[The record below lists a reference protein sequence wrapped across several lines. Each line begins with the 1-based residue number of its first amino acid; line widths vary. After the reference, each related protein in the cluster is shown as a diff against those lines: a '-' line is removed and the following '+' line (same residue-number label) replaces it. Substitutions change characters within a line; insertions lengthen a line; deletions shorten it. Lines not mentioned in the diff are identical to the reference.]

1 MLIIQHFAHDYFSHK
16 LDENY
21 IGLSFKIKGKFD
33 GTIDLFPTDQPNII
47 IQDGFIC
54 IKKLDLSVIGKNDT
68 SSFSKNLDIKFNEVK
83 KISFE
88 RSDNKDDFLI
98 NVPKGSYE
106 KLCFGIQLNALP
118 GQPPVFIQASYYNQS
133 AELIPMQ
140 IEVSEIEPR
149 FELMRESPDLYTDED
164 SPNPSFFF
172 EINVSKWLQS
182 ISHKDLEKA
191 ELTDNTILIDQKNN
205 TLLYQKI
212 KEAIMAKNE
221 IRLEMG

>member
-33 GTIDLFPTDQPNII
+33 GTLDLFPSDKPIII

-54 IKKLDLSVIGKNDT
+54 IKKLDLTVVGKNDT

-106 KLCFGIQLNALP
+106 KLCFGIQLHALP

-149 FELMRESPDLYTDED
+149 FELMKETSDVYFDEND
-164 SPNPSFFF
+164 SNPSFFF
-172 EINVSKWLQS
+172 EINVPKWLHA
-182 ISHKDLEKA
+182 ISHEDLENA

-205 TLLYQKI
+205 SFLYQKI

>member
-33 GTIDLFPTDQPNII
+33 GTIDLFPTENPVII
-47 IQDGFIC
+47 IQEGFIC
-54 IKKLDLSVIGKNDT
+54 IKKLDLSVVGKNDT

-106 KLCFGIQLNALP
+106 KIGFGIQLNAQQ
-118 GQPPVFIQASYYNQS
+118 GQVPVFIQASYYNQS
-133 AELIPMQ
+133 SELIPMQ
-140 IEVSEIEPR
+140 IEISEIEPR
-149 FELMRESPDLYTDED
+149 FELMKEAPDIYENKES
-164 SPNPSFFF
+164 SNPSFFF

-182 ISHKDLEKA
+182 ITLEV
-191 ELTDNTILIDQKNN
+191 IDKKNN
-205 TLLYQKI
+205 PLLYHKI
-212 KEAIMAKNE
+212 TESIMSKNE
-221 IRLEMG
+221 IRLEVG

>member
-21 IGLSFKIKGKFD
+21 IGLSFKIKGKFE
-33 GTIDLFPTDQPNII
+33 GTIDLFPTDQPIII
-47 IQDGFIC
+47 IQDGFIN

-68 SSFSKNLDIKFNEVK
+68 SSFSKKLDIKFNEVK
-83 KISFE
+83 KISFD

-106 KLCFGIQLNALP
+106 KLCFGIQLNAP
-118 GQPPVFIQASYYNQS
+118 KGQLPVFIQASYYNRS

-140 IEVSEIEPR
+140 IEISDIESR
-149 FELMRESPDLYTDED
+149 FELTRDTPDLYADED

-182 ISHKDLEKA
+182 ISHQDLENA
-191 ELTDNTILIDQKNN
+191 ELRDNTILIDQKNN
-205 TLLYQKI
+205 YLLYKKI
-212 KEAIMAKNE
+212 KEAIMDKND
-221 IRLEMG
+221 IRLEIG